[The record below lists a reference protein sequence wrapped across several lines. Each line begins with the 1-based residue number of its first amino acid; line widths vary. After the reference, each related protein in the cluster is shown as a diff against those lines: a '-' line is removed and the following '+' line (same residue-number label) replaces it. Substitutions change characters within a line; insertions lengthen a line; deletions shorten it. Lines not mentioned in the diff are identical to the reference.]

1 MAKKKAAV
9 KKVEGKKSLKGKK
22 KRAGIRTALPQDSTA
37 YVLLGDYAQS
47 GGTGPFDNLVLTV
60 PATAKDCQGNLQ
72 PLSNFDFTVT
82 VDPPGII
89 PPFTIQGVV
98 TNPAQ
103 SSSTV
108 TFTLPY
114 WAEGNI
120 GLLGDELVVTVLT
133 KKKVRR
139 S

>member
-1 MAKKKAAV
+1 
-9 KKVEGKKSLKGKK
+9 
-22 KRAGIRTALPQDSTA
+22 
-37 YVLLGDYAQS
+37 
-47 GGTGPFDNLVLTV
+47 
-60 PATAKDCQGNLQ
+60 LQ

-103 SSSTV
+103 SSSIV
-108 TFTLPY
+108 KFTLPY

-133 KKKVRR
+133 KKKVRPR
-139 S
+139 